1 MPVGHLIVCMKWIQR
16 LKYRGCLIVVDTRHR
31 GFRNLNAMGAAG
43 FTSEGKTEQVSNQNP
58 QVRGKMGNLG
68 VVHKLRDHVQ
78 GPPEYCSNFAL
89 PLRRAGTKPASKSAS
104 QGKKAVS
111 LLEMTD
117 RSIICVVNLHL

>member
-1 MPVGHLIVCMKWIQR
+1 MPVGHLTMCMNWIQW
-16 LKYRGCLIVVDTRHR
+16 LKYTECWIVDIEHR
-31 GFRNLNAMGAAG
+31 GFRNLNARGAAG

-89 PLRRAGTKPASKSAS
+89 PLRRTGTWMDAHL
-104 QGKKAVS
+104 V
-111 LLEMTD
+111 
-117 RSIICVVNLHL
+117 LHR